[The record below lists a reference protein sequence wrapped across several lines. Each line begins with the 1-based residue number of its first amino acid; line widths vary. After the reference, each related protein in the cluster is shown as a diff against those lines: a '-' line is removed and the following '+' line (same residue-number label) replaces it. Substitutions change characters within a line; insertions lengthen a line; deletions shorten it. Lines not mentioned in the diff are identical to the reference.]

1 MKKRIFYSLL
11 IVSLIILFDQ
21 LTKYLTRTHIDMF
34 ETIRVM
40 PLVNLVHVH
49 NEGAAFGMFRSFG
62 NTFFIAISIT
72 AIIFISWVIVT
83 GKENY
88 ILFSI
93 LAGGAAGNLIDRLV
107 FGYVVDF
114 IDVTVSGYH
123 WPAFNVAD
131 SMLSIGIFLMFINL
145 LRKKG

>member
-11 IVSLIILFDQ
+11 IVSLIVLLDQ

-34 ETIRVM
+34 ETIRIM
-40 PLVNLVHVH
+40 PMVNLVHVH

-93 LAGGAAGNLIDRLV
+93 LAGGAIGNLIDRLV

>member
-11 IVSLIILFDQ
+11 IVSLIVLLDQ

-34 ETIRVM
+34 ETIRIM
-40 PLVNLVHVH
+40 PMVNLVHVH

-72 AIIFISWVIVT
+72 AVIFISWVIVT

-93 LAGGAAGNLIDRLV
+93 LAGGAIGNLIDRLV

-123 WPAFNVAD
+123 WPAFNIAD

>member
-11 IVSLIILFDQ
+11 IVFLIVLLDQ
-21 LTKYLTRTHIDMF
+21 LTKYLTRTHIDTF
-34 ETIRVM
+34 ETIRIM

-62 NTFFIAISIT
+62 NTFFILISVA

-93 LAGGAAGNLIDRLV
+93 LAGGAIGNLIDRLV

-114 IDVTVSGYH
+114 VDISVSGFH

-131 SMLSIGIFLMFINL
+131 SMLSIGIFLMLINL
-145 LRKKG
+145 IRRKG